1 MRHSPVLSLLA
12 SLLLALFPGCPETY
26 GGDDDDDDD
35 SAAGDDDDVT
45 GTLLAD
51 SEEEYSDVQGQDN
64 WHYGYW
70 DRTADEETGDGAYD
84 ASSDFQEMTDWFDKW
99 GMWHVDEGVG
109 GYWTAI
115 GSTGMHPN
123 GENANEGRLSA
134 RHWAI
139 RRWTSEITG
148 YVSIRSEF
156 YSLDTA
162 GDGVDVRVLVDGVE
176 QFTVF
181 LDAWDEEGVAPT
193 LCVEVQ
199 DGMPIDFVV
208 TDGDHG
214 DDANDYTYHHA
225 LIHDMEG
232 SCR

>member
-1 MRHSPVLSLLA
+1 MAPG
-12 SLLLALFPGCPETY
+12 LAL
-26 GGDDDDDDD
+26 
-35 SAAGDDDDVT
+35 A
-45 GTLLAD
+45 L
-51 SEEEYSDVQGQDN
+51 
-64 WHYGYW
+64 
-70 DRTADEETGDGAYD
+70 
-84 ASSDFQEMTDWFDKW
+84 
-99 GMWHVDEGVG
+99 
-109 GYWTAI
+109 I
-115 GSTGMHPN
+115 
-123 GENANEGRLSA
+123 
-134 RHWAI
+134 
-139 RRWTSEITG
+139 
-148 YVSIRSEF
+148 
-156 YSLDTA
+156 A